1 MPIAKQCRNSLPGHR
16 DFGSPLF
23 RMKKFTKMCLIDLFV
38 LIYVQ
43 KSIFNLGVAE
53 IESLDSDCCFH
64 AILSQ
69 QCGKCVFNSC
79 WNTKLLHFSK
89 PKSLE
94 LPVDSM
100 LHGFSNNATGR
111 ILVEK
116 RPPDVPPQTPPH
128 IIALVN
134 RCVSQLKTELDM
146 TGGVSFSFATRCPI
160 GDPYQVFTL
169 IFSNWK
175 FGKMSWKRCFYAKKI
190 SWKCLVFDTR
200 WCLTHRGESA
210 PQSLGETDMQKQ
222 QRNFDEFDLRNC
234 TRSWF
239 ACALVQQLWQEMRWF
254 FHTNTWWVRRFEM
267 KRSPPK
273 L

>member
-1 MPIAKQCRNSLPGHR
+1 M
-16 DFGSPLF
+16 
-23 RMKKFTKMCLIDLFV
+23 
-38 LIYVQ
+38 
-43 KSIFNLGVAE
+43 
-53 IESLDSDCCFH
+53 ESLDSDCCFH
-64 AILSQ
+64 TILSQ
-69 QCGKCVFNSC
+69 ECGTCVFNSC

-100 LHGFSNNATGR
+100 LHGFSKNATGR

-134 RCVSQLKTELDM
+134 RCVSQLKTERFGYD
-146 TGGVSFSFATRCPI
+146 GWSF
-160 GDPYQVFTL
+160 
-169 IFSNWK
+169 IFIRHQMSNRRSLSSLHLNFFRK
-175 FGKMSWKRCFYAKKI
+175 FGKMSWKMCFYAKKI
-190 SWKCLVFDTR
+190 FWKFLVFDTR

-222 QRNFDEFDLRNC
+222 HRNFDEFDLRNC

-239 ACALVQQLWQEMRWF
+239 ACVLVQQLWQDEMILRAS
-254 FHTNTWWVRRFEM
+254 VRPETISSQVVVGSVYF
-267 KRSPPK
+267 
-273 L
+273 